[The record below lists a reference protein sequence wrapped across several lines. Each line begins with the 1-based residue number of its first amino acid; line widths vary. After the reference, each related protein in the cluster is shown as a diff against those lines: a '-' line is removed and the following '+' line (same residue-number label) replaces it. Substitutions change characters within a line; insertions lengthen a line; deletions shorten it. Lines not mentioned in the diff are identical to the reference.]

1 MAGEGRANQEIVDQ
15 VRTIIQSIPP
25 SDLATLR
32 AAIVA
37 AVEAVPDAAKMD
49 IVTAVVQAVP
59 DAAKGDI
66 ATTALEAVPDAGKA
80 DIVSAALQTVPD
92 AAKAVVA
99 TAAVEAVPDAAK
111 AGIATTALEAVPDA
125 GKAAVAATAVQNLS
139 AGQREAIFPTQRVTD
154 QVWLI
159 IVGAFALVFVL
170 SSLALFWAAYLDL
183 TNAQMLLTVV
193 TTVAGVLAGFV
204 GGRSA
209 ATGATRPPGQ

>member
-1 MAGEGRANQEIVDQ
+1 MAGEGRVNQEIVDQ

-49 IVTAVVQAVP
+49 IVTAV
-59 DAAKGDI
+59 
-66 ATTALEAVPDAGKA
+66 LEAVPDATKG
-80 DIVSAALQTVPD
+80 D
-92 AAKAVVA
+92 
-99 TAAVEAVPDAAK
+99 
-111 AGIATTALEAVPDA
+111 IATTALEAVPDA